1 MAALIGKLIILLIPI
16 LGVLYPMV
24 RFLPRL
30 YDWMMRSNIL
40 RMYGELRFL
49 EDELTSNRSTV
60 CDTGEM
66 VARLDRLAEQANHLR
81 IPVAYASMLYEL
93 RNHIDLVREGLKKRA
108 ASAAEGVVVRS
119 ES

>member
-1 MAALIGKLIILLIPI
+1 
-16 LGVLYPMV
+16 
-24 RFLPRL
+24 
-30 YDWMMRSNIL
+30 
-40 RMYGELRFL
+40 
-49 EDELTSNRSTV
+49 
-60 CDTGEM
+60 M
-66 VARLDRLAEQANHLR
+66 VARLDRLEEQANHLR